1 MAQSKKRLENLLPI
15 EEVNSRRTREQH
27 RKDSQKAG
35 KASGASRR
43 RHKSLLET
51 VQMVSK
57 LPLDDIGI
65 NRAKRSGV
73 DLEGV
78 DAYDLTALTAVVI
91 GQVRAAANGNSQAAQ
106 VVADWLDLDAKHK
119 KAELEIERLKSEI
132 EKTKAEIDKLKAGQ
146 DSDDDDQ
153 VLQFIEGMKQHDPA
167 DT

>member
-1 MAQSKKRLENLLPI
+1 MAQTEKQLANLISNSERTPRERKK
-15 EEVNSRRTREQH
+15 QA
-27 RKDSQKAG
+27 QKAG
-35 KASGASRR
+35 KASGVSRR

-65 NRAKRSGV
+65 NRAKRAGV